1 MKSLFILL
9 VMTLSISACSS
20 NEVIQDPS
28 PIAQQQSAE
37 RELNK
42 L

>member
-1 MKSLFILL
+1 MKPLFTLLLIALSL
-9 VMTLSISACSS
+9 SACSS
-20 NEVIQDPS
+20 NEVMQDPS
-28 PIAQQQSAE
+28 PQAQQQSAE

>member
-1 MKSLFILL
+1 MKSLLTLL
-9 VMTLSISACSS
+9 VMTFTLSACSS

-28 PIAQQQSAE
+28 PTAQQQSAE